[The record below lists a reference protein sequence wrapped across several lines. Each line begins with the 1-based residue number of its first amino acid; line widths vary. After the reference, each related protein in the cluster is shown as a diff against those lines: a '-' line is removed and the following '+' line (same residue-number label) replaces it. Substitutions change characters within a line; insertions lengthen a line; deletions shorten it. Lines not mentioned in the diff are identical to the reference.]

1 MIEELLPPNVVS
13 VDTFEDRDDAWLFPE
28 EAALV
33 GKAVERRRREFTTG
47 RACAR
52 RALCLL
58 GAPVGPLLH
67 GQRGAPMWPTG
78 VVGSITHCD
87 GYRAAAVG
95 RERDVLTIGV
105 DAEPNAALP
114 PRVLGMIAHA
124 DERAWIE
131 DCSARDPTVC
141 WDRLLFSAKESVYK
155 AWFPVTHRWLD
166 FSEATVELDEHGEC
180 GFRATVRAKSNVPH
194 ELRQLSGRWIVCRG
208 LLVTAISISRMA

>member
-95 RERDVLTIGV
+95 RERDVLTSERGSRT
-105 DAEPNAALP
+105 ALP
-114 PRVLGMIAHA
+114 GTQRCAGIAC
-124 DERAWIE
+124 
-131 DCSARDPTVC
+131 CSAPRSQSTK
-141 WDRLLFSAKESVYK
+141 R
-155 AWFPVTHRWLD
+155 
-166 FSEATVELDEHGEC
+166 
-180 GFRATVRAKSNVPH
+180 GFR
-194 ELRQLSGRWIVCRG
+194 
-208 LLVTAISISRMA
+208 